1 MSVIISGT
9 NGIQNV
15 LGSASSPADTN
26 TTTPTT
32 GVYYPSATTWGVST
46 AGTNA
51 LYIDASQNVGIGTTS
66 PYSKLYVVT
75 NNNTYDGISIQNP
88 STGTSAVSWLQFGNN
103 VVSYAGGIGINGG
116 NSTQPGGANALYISQ
131 GQAAPMVFATNSTER
146 MRIDSSGNV
155 GIGTSTPKNT
165 LDVNGDIS
173 CSAGNAFD
181 SNLYYSG
188 GWKFIG
194 NGYGGFI
201 KLADGSGAI
210 TFNLTSS
217 SNGSGSGASATPNE
231 RMRIDSSGNLL
242 VGTTSATG
250 HFTLKQSSN
259 NYGGG
264 FALVRQDTTDNWQF
278 RVDGSSTLLFGY
290 NSSDRGSFN
299 SGTGAYTA
307 LSDRNKKKDFEDST
321 IGLSAVMQ
329 LKPTLYRMIDEEE
342 TSDKHLGFIAQEV
355 KEVIPPAY
363 VELGDEN
370 NKFIGLDYQ
379 PIVSALVKAIQELK
393 AEFDAYKAAHP

>member
-1 MSVIISGT
+1 MAVPYTFGT
-9 NGIQNV
+9 STSSIPLSQLDSNFATAITIGNTAV
-15 LGSASSPADTN
+15 YLGN
-26 TTTPTT
+26 TTTSFGNVTLTNATISSLSTPITVAQGGTGLSSTPTAGQIDIGNGT
-32 GVYYPSATTWGVST
+32 GFTRSTLTAGSNITITNGNGTVTIAST
-46 AGTNA
+46 AGGGSNISNGTSNVSIA
-51 LYIDASQNVGIGTTS
+51 SANGAITMATAGSTAVTVDTSQNVGIGTTS
-66 PYSKLYVVT
+66 PSQTLEVSASNPT
-75 NNNTYDGISIQNP
+75 RGIIARVSNSAGSSQ
-88 STGTSAVSWLQFGNN
+88 TGTQLWFNQNGVANWV
-103 VVSYAGGIGINGG
+103 IGQPSSTDSFAFWNGRTNGG
-116 NSTQPGGANALYISQ
+116 
-131 GQAAPMVFATNSTER
+131 
-146 MRIDSSGNV
+146 D
-155 GIGTSTPKNT
+155 GT
-165 LDVNGDIS
+165 
-173 CSAGNAFD
+173 
-181 SNLYYSG
+181 
-188 GWKFIG
+188 
-194 NGYGGFI
+194 
-201 KLADGSGAI
+201 
-210 TFNLTSS
+210 
-217 SNGSGSGASATPNE
+217 E

-259 NYGGG
+259 NYGGS

-278 RVDGSSTLLFGY
+278 RVDGGSTLLFGY

-363 VELGDEN
+363 VELGDED

-379 PIVSALVKAIQELK
+379 PIVASLVKAIQELTAEVEALK
-393 AEFDAYKAAHP
+393 AKVGA

>member
-1 MSVIISGT
+1 MPITLNGAT
-9 NGIQNV
+9 GIQTP
-15 LGSASSPADTN
+15 LGSAGSPVDSN

-51 LYIDASQNVGIGTTS
+51 LYIDASQNVGIGTSS
-66 PYSKLYVVT
+66 PGY
-75 NNNTYDGISIQNP
+75 
-88 STGTSAVSWLQFGNN
+88 
-103 VVSYAGGIGINGG
+103 
-116 NSTQPGGANALYISQ
+116 
-131 GQAAPMVFATNSTER
+131 
-146 MRIDSSGNV
+146 
-155 GIGTSTPKNT
+155 T
-165 LDVNGDIS
+165 LDVRATTGSIS
-173 CSAGNAFD
+173 ATSNTGTNYAKLQCNNIGGSYQFGIDNSAGTNF
-181 SNLYYSG
+181 
-188 GWKFIG
+188 
-194 NGYGGFI
+194 
-201 KLADGSGAI
+201 GSGVGYARVI
-210 TFNLTSS
+210 WND
-217 SNGSGSGASATPNE
+217 GAYPTILYTNSAE

-242 VGTTSATG
+242 VGTTSSTA
-250 HFTLKQSSN
+250 HLTLKQSSN

-278 RVDGSSTLLFGY
+278 RVDGSNTLLFGY

-307 LSDRNKKKDFEDST
+307 LSDRNKKKDFENST

-355 KEVIPPAY
+355 KEVILPAY
-363 VELGDEN
+363 VELGNEN

-379 PIVSALVKAIQELK
+379 PIVAVLVKAIQELK
-393 AEFDAYKAAHP
+393 ATVDTQAAEITALKAKVGA

>member
-1 MSVIISGT
+1 MTVTISGT
-9 NGIQNV
+9 TGIQNV
-15 LGSASSPADTN
+15 LGSASAPAESN

-51 LYIDASQNVGIGTTS
+51 LYIDASQNVGIGTTPTS
-66 PYSKLYVVT
+66 GSQLSTIQTTYGIFGGSSQININT
-75 NNNTYDGISIQNP
+75 NAY
-88 STGTSAVSWLQFGNN
+88 
-103 VVSYAGGIGINGG
+103 YNGG
-116 NSTQPGGANALYISQ
+116 WKYIGTGYATLYSQNLTGASGTHTWSYSASGTAGNAITFNE
-131 GQAAPMVFATNSTER
+131 A

-155 GIGTSTPKNT
+155 GIGTTSPGAK
-165 LDVNGDIS
+165 LDVNGVIGF
-173 CSAGNAFD
+173 AGNTRQGISKIYTASTGDMYGMEQVSPAQAGTYPALRLFTANAAGAVMAFGKYTD
-181 SNLYYSG
+181 ST
-188 GWKFIG
+188 
-194 NGYGGFI
+194 
-201 KLADGSGAI
+201 
-210 TFNLTSS
+210 TFT
-217 SNGSGSGASATPNE
+217 E
-231 RMRIDSSGNLL
+231 WVRIDSSGNLL

-259 NYGGG
+259 NYGGS

>member
-1 MSVIISGT
+1 V
-9 NGIQNV
+9 GIGN
-15 LGSASSPADTN
+15 SSPAVPLQIGNGTANATIRFGATSNGFDIGRDN
-26 TTTPTT
+26 ST
-32 GVYYPSATTWGVST
+32 GYYIQNATQ
-46 AGTNA
+46 A
-51 LYIDASQNVGIGTTS
+51 S
-66 PYSKLYVVT
+66 PY
-75 NNNTYDGISIQNP
+75 N
-88 STGTSAVSWLQFGNN
+88 QFIWQQSG
-103 VVSYAGGIGINGG
+103 
-116 NSTQPGGANALYISQ
+116 
-131 GQAAPMVFATNSTER
+131 TER

-155 GIGTSTPKNT
+155 GIGTTSPSQT
-165 LDVNGDIS
+165 LEVSVSNPTRGIIARVS
-173 CSAGNAFD
+173 NSAGSSQTGTQLWFNQNGVANWVVGQPAATDAFAFW
-181 SNLYYSG
+181 NGRTNG
-188 GWKFIG
+188 G
-194 NGYGGFI
+194 
-201 KLADGSGAI
+201 DG
-210 TFNLTSS
+210 T
-217 SNGSGSGASATPNE
+217 E

-242 VGTTSATG
+242 VGTTSSTA
-250 HFTLKQSSN
+250 HLTLKQSSN

-307 LSDRNKKKDFEDST
+307 LSDKNKKKDFEDST

-363 VELGDEN
+363 VELGDED

-379 PIVSALVKAIQELK
+379 PIVAVLVKAIQELK
-393 AEFDAYKAAHP
+393 AEFDAYKASHP